1 MVFLSYSR
9 EDATAAR
16 ELAAVLATAGSPV
29 HLGRDLRGGE
39 AGWNEILAAIR
50 ACDVFVLALSD
61 NSIGSRLC
69 RAELA
74 YAQELGLPLLPVR
87 VGPVRRPLPAPIT
100 ESQVVDWSTGDDAHR
115 RALLAAVAEA
125 ARTRSELPE
134 PLPPPP
140 PVPRSDVAHPPAAG
154 RATMTEA
161 AVRSEPPED
170 EGGDPA
176 CWLRRV
182 CPACGRLADQDPPTV
197 CAACGAELLPD

>member
-1 MVFLSYSR
+1 MIFVSYSR
-9 EDATAAR
+9 ADEAAGGALGAG
-16 ELAAVLATAGSPV
+16 LASGGSPV

-39 AGWNEILAAIR
+39 AWWNEILAAIR
-50 ACDVFVLALSD
+50 ASDVFVLALSV

-100 ESQVVDWSTGDDAHR
+100 ESQVVDWSAGDDAHR
-115 RALLAAVAEA
+115 RALLAAVAEV

-140 PVPRSDVAHPPAAG
+140 LVPGSDVAHRPAAG
-154 RATMTEA
+154 RATMTDA

-170 EGGDPA
+170 
-176 CWLRRV
+176 
-182 CPACGRLADQDPPTV
+182 
-197 CAACGAELLPD
+197 

>member
-1 MVFLSYSR
+1 MIFVSYSR
-9 EDATAAR
+9 ADETAAR
-16 ELAAVLATAGSPV
+16 ELGAVLASGGSPV

-39 AGWNEILAAIR
+39 AWWNEILAAIR
-50 ACDVFVLALSD
+50 ASDVFVLALSV

-74 YAQELGLPLLPVR
+74 YVQELGLPLLPVR

-115 RALLAAVAEA
+115 QALLAAVAEA

-140 PVPRSDVAHPPAAG
+140 PLPRSDEAPPPAAG

-161 AVRSEPPED
+161 ALRSESPED

-182 CPACGRLADQDPPTV
+182 CPVCGRLADQDPPTV
-197 CAACGAELLPD
+197 CAACGA